1 MSAFVSCIKRD
12 EDGKH
17 QRKTEQGGAAV
28 TQERER
34 NADNRHYAYGHAYVY
49 EKVHEKTAGYA
60 VAVYAREG
68 IRAFFRPGNDSA
80 NQQHVKRDDRG
91 ASEEAPFFPDR
102 TENEVRALLRNEA
115 VCGLRAFQEAF
126 SAETARTYGYH

>member
-80 NQQHVKRDDRG
+80 NQQHVKRDDRAMAIIDWVTLYPIPVG
-91 ASEEAPFFPDR
+91 SSSIPSR
-102 TENEVRALLRNEA
+102 TSILFR
-115 VCGLRAFQEAF
+115 
-126 SAETARTYGYH
+126 